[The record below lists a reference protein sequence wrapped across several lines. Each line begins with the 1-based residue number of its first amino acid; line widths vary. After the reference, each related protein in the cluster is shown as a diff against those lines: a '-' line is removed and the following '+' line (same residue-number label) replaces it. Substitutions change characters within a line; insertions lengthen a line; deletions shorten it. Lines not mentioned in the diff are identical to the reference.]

1 MSLELNAVVA
11 MTPSRIIGKGN
22 DLPWHLPEDLKQF
35 KKLTTGNAILMG
47 RKTWES
53 IGRPLP
59 KRRNIVMTR
68 QELELDGADI
78 IHQPAELLGL
88 DITTQVFVIGGA
100 EIYRLILPYCQGIYL
115 TRVFKEY
122 EGDVHFPEFEGEFEP
137 RDVVFRNEDF
147 ETRYWLNR
155 NPRTLV
161 SEFH

>member
-47 RKTWES
+47 RKTWQS

-59 KRRNIVMTR
+59 KRRNLVLSR
-68 QELELDGADI
+68 QNLQLDGAEV
-78 IHQPAELLGL
+78 IHRPADLVGL
-88 DITTQVFVIGGA
+88 DIQTQVFVIGGS
-100 EIYRLILPYCQGIYL
+100 EIYRLVLPYCQGIYL

-122 EGDVHFPEFEGEFEP
+122 DGDVHFPAFEGEFEKG
-137 RDVVFRNEDF
+137 DLVFENEDF
-147 ETRYWLNR
+147 ETRYWR
-155 NPRTLV
+155 NTKARPLV
-161 SEFH
+161 